1 MFKNKKIFICI
12 IIIFILLIFYF
23 YNNNINE
30 LKILPVQEEV
40 LNQVKIEEQK
50 ILAIDKE
57 ALKLINE
64 QFAREYW
71 KEDTLSV
78 QQCPFSQLSARGFTR
93 EESLNI
99 IKSYDADELENIEE
113 FLKKYNIIKK

>member
-1 MFKNKKIFICI
+1 MFKNKKIFICF

-30 LKILPVQEEV
+30 LKNIPIQEEV
-40 LNQVKIEEQK
+40 LNLVKIEEPE
-50 ILAIDKE
+50 LSAFDKE
-57 ALKLINE
+57 ALKLANE

-78 QQCPFSQLSARGFTR
+78 QECPFSKLSARGFTR
-93 EESLNI
+93 EEALNI
-99 IKSYDADELENIEE
+99 LSLYEGDGLEGIEE
-113 FLKKYNIIKK
+113 FLKKYNITKK